1 MVRRIDSLLFY
12 NLFIFMKN
20 DINEKLSKCFIHI
33 VLILFGNFKSIVIIF
48 VMYLFL
54 NSYKGYYKNYKF
66 RLLIIFYK
74 VKSKNYVLSL
84 FLVKIVFKFFVFLC
98 FVLFIV

>member
-1 MVRRIDSLLFY
+1 MFMFVMFLEVWEVGKRFNVIEIGGLMVRRIDSLLFY

-20 DINEKLSKCFIHI
+20 DINEKLSKCFIYI

-66 RLLIIFYK
+66 RLLIIFY
-74 VKSKNYVLSL
+74 
-84 FLVKIVFKFFVFLC
+84 
-98 FVLFIV
+98 